1 MDKATEIITQC
12 TGWCLPLYLQLAILA
27 FEIIFIYFFFPE
39 HTPGG
44 KNRIVLQIL
53 LVGLLFSII
62 IYYLCQGCHNW
73 TAWIV
78 FFIPII
84 FGIVTLTSLIITIK
98 NINNVLA
105 HLKMNP
111 ID

>member
-1 MDKATEIITQC
+1 MC
-12 TGWCLPLYLQLAILA
+12 SGWCLPLYLQLAILA
-27 FEIIFIYFFFPE
+27 FEVSYAYLCFPE

-44 KNRIVLQIL
+44 KNRVILQIL

-73 TAWIV
+73 MAWIV

-84 FGIVTLTSLIITIK
+84 FGVITFITLLITIK
-98 NINNVLA
+98 NINEVLG
-105 HLKMNP
+105 HLKMKP

>member
-1 MDKATEIITQC
+1 MNTTTEIITQC
-12 TGWCLPLYLQLAILA
+12 TGWCLPLYLQLAILII
-27 FEIIFIYFFFPE
+27 EILYTYFFFPE

-44 KNRIVLQIL
+44 KNRIILQIL

-62 IYYLCQGCHNW
+62 IYYLCQRCHGW
-73 TAWIV
+73 IAWIV

-84 FGIVTLTSLIITIK
+84 FGLITLTSLIITIK
-98 NINNVLA
+98 NINDALA